1 MKKII
6 LSRKG
11 FDASYGK
18 IPSPILPDGTLLSL
32 PIPDKAV
39 NCKFTDLQYD
49 GENYFNKIRSLSPRT
64 KIKEAYSCHLDPDI
78 RPEVIERSVG
88 WKPSFGQEGAAFS
101 HLQNQKVGEG
111 DLFLFFG
118 WFRQTELSD
127 GRLRYVR
134 DAQDLHIIYGY
145 LQVGYIITREEDV
158 PEWLAGHP
166 HNTAER
172 WKRDRNAIYVAAERL
187 TIQPELP
194 GAGCLTKSDR
204 LVLTKKGC
212 PRRVWN
218 LPDFMREIPMTYNAN
233 AWQDEGFVS
242 AARGQEFVF
251 DANEDVIDWVKEM
264 IRSGSK

>member
-1 MKKII
+1 MKVV

-11 FDASYGK
+11 FDSQYGGM
-18 IPSPILPDGTLLSL
+18 PSPVLPDGTLLSL
-32 PIPDKAV
+32 PIPSKTDKD
-39 NCKFTDLQYD
+39 KFADLHWHGKSYYELICELKPT
-49 GENYFNKIRSLSPRT
+49 G
-64 KIKEAYSCHLDPDI
+64 KIKETYTCHLDPDI
-78 RPEVIERSVG
+78 RAEAKDRPQG
-88 WKPSFGQEGAAFS
+88 WMPAFGQDMAALS
-101 HLQNQKVGEG
+101 HLRNQQVGAG

-118 WFRQTELSD
+118 WFRMTEWKD
-127 GRLRYVR
+127 GKLAYVKGAP
-134 DAQDLHIIYGY
+134 DWHVIYGY

-187 TIQPELP
+187 SIQPELP

-242 AARGQEFVF
+242 AARGQEFIF